1 MSVVAPGNSLN
12 QISASL
18 NQLRLIKS
26 GLDDISGLAKTI
38 EASENPNVILDKL
51 VADAQRKLDRQTEL
65 LQALEKLNR

>member
-1 MSVVAPGNSLN
+1 MSVVSPTNSIN
-12 QISASL
+12 NISASL

-38 EASENPNVILDKL
+38 ESSENPTMILDRM

-65 LQALEKLNR
+65 LQALQALNK